1 MTELLDLVCGPA
13 GPLPETHQ
21 RYRLVQHLGSG
32 GQAEVYRAVR
42 VCSGVSSAPMTV
54 KVFRVDPLRPIADEL
69 RSWDKGDAALMD
81 LNNRGVPGIC
91 RRADG
96 FWGPP
101 PHPPGELPPPGDAV
115 PIQVYDY
122 VPGVNLREYVSQ
134 RHAGGRLLNAPA
146 SLAFLARILKE
157 LHLPED
163 PSACPVLHMDIKP
176 SNVMVLPSGEI
187 RLIDFTG
194 ARYHRR
200 DHITQI
206 AYTVEAGGPEAFSG
220 TVGPAYD
227 VHGFGAVAYYLVTG
241 AFPRMEHTGPEQP
254 DAPPPPWATLRSHPM
269 LESRPK
275 LRDHLLAPLA
285 DEPAHRPTTAQLSTW
300 VSDLVELV
308 RAAGVPDIGVDWMSA
323 APSRTV
329 GRATVTPPKQ
339 PVAGTDTG
347 AFARIENLERELV
360 HLREVLARPAVPTP
374 SPAYA
379 VPPVQNQV
387 FAHPVS
393 PAPYRPPVD
402 PYRDARPQQAHHQ
415 PTAAF
420 DARQR
425 PAPQATAPLDRTRVA
440 PNGPGSSPA
449 DRTRVAPPERTQ
461 LSPQGDQGPAGR
473 ASVPKPQEKQ
483 QEPTAEI
490 RERHREPTLSFGE
503 RLELLARGWEFSAVG
518 AAFSFVCWG
527 IWAFAGG
534 FGGLGGKFGAFVFEL
549 LIGLGVF
556 GLCRLVGLLII
567 VRWWGKTRKSARV
580 SHIVVALFLAVT
592 GLQYLDSTGWL
603 SRLIS

>member
-241 AFPRMEHTGPEQP
+241 AFPRSEHNGPEQP

-269 LESRPK
+269 LEARPK

-285 DEPAHRPTTAQLSTW
+285 DEPAHRPSTAQLSGW
-300 VSDLVELV
+300 VTDLVELV
-308 RAAGVPDIGVDWMSA
+308 RAAGIPDIGVDWMSA
-323 APSRTV
+323 AASRTV

-374 SPAYA
+374 APQYA
-379 VPPVQNQV
+379 VPPVQTQV
-387 FAHPVS
+387 FAPPVS

-402 PYRDARPQQAHHQ
+402 PYRQAGPQHQ
-415 PTAAF
+415 PTAPF
-420 DARQR
+420 NPGQR

-440 PNGPGSSPA
+440 HPDGGRA
-449 DRTRVAPPERTQ
+449 DRTRVAPPERSQ
-461 LSPQGDQGPAGR
+461 VSPHGDQGPAGR
-473 ASVPKPQEKQ
+473 ASVPKPPPKEQD
-483 QEPTAEI
+483 PTAEI
-490 RERHREPTLSFGE
+490 TERHREPSLPVGE
-503 RLELLARGWEFSAVG
+503 RLALLARGWEFSAVG

-534 FGGLGGKFGAFVFEL
+534 FGGVGAKFGAFVFEL
-549 LIGLGVF
+549 VIGLGVF
-556 GLCRLVGLLII
+556 GLCRLVGLLIM
-567 VRWWGKTRKSARV
+567 VRWLGRTRRSARV
-580 SHIVVALFLAVT
+580 AHIVVALFLAVT

-603 SRLIS
+603 SRFIS